1 MAKTEA
7 VKRPGMDE
15 KYEHILQ
22 RSKALC
28 GAGTCNKDFHR
39 GIDISHC
46 VGNPC
51 VDPEEGTCPKC
62 YDIFTSR
69 GVEVRLAGRG

>member
-1 MAKTEA
+1 MSMSNE
-7 VKRPGMDE
+7 E
-15 KYEHILQ
+15 HEHILQ
-22 RSKALC
+22 HGKAIC
-28 GAGTCNKDFHR
+28 GASVEAKRSRDGYG

-62 YDIFTSR
+62 FKIFLSR
-69 GVEVRLAGRG
+69 GVEVRLARRG